1 MLKTLVFAAA
11 LVLTVAACATTSPTD
26 EVARKASL
34 VPAAQAPPAWA
45 PRLGCVSGTGTRLTV
60 KPGECVG
67 FGETF
72 TRDDILATGQSELGP
87 ALEMLDPRLTVHG
100 H

>member
-34 VPAAQAPPAWA
+34 VPAHAAPAGA
-45 PRLGCVSGTGTRLTV
+45 PRLGCVSGTGTRLAV